1 MIVVSDTT
9 AITSLLAIGR
19 ADLLRQVF
27 GEVLIPDAVL
37 RELTAVHPVMP
48 EFLRVRAVTDGH
60 AVRQLAAKLDAGEA
74 EAIVLAEELG
84 ADFLLIDETD
94 GRAIATQ
101 RGLAIIGLVGVLL
114 RAKREGLVPLIAPIL
129 EDLVTVGEFWVS
141 AQIRNRAL
149 ADAGEATP

>member
-37 RELTAVHPVMP
+37 RELTVVHPTVP
-48 EFLRVRAVTDGH
+48 DFLRVREVMDRN
-60 AVRQLAAKLDAGEA
+60 AVRQLAAKLDPGEA
-74 EAIVLAEELG
+74 EAIVLAEELA

-94 GRAIATQ
+94 GREIATQ

-114 RAKREGLVPLIAPIL
+114 RAKREGIIPKIAPIL
-129 EDLVTVGEFWVS
+129 EALVTVGEFWVS

-149 ADAGEATP
+149 ADAGESVP